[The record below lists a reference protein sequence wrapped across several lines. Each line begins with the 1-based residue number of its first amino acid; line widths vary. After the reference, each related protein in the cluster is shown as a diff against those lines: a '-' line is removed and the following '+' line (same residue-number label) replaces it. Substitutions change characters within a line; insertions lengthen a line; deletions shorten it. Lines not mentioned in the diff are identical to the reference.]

1 MELAGRQ
8 QTNGTDRNRQQG
20 LSDYLYAEG
29 HGEVQ
34 RAGRPAGAH
43 PSAK

>member
-8 QTNGTDRNRQQG
+8 QTNGIDRNRQLR
-20 LSDYLYAEG
+20 LSGYLYAEG

-34 RAGRPAGAH
+34 RAGRPTGAH